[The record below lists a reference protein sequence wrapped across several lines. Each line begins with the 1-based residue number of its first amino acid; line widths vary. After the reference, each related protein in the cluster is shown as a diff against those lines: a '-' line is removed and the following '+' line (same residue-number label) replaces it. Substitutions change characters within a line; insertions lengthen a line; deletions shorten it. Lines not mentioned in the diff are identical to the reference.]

1 MKKALLLAS
10 LLGSMVALA
19 DADSYLY
26 WMITTSDSYEY
37 ARIRAAAN
45 PDTATENY
53 LTIYNVGLGQI
64 SDADAKNRVTQG
76 QVAGEAAFGDGLY
89 AGMIDSANLPASFI
103 VELYNA
109 QDKFISQSVISSSA
123 VANYLYRGGIG
134 VPPSSYISVSSF
146 AIPEPSSGLLMLVGC
161 AVLGLRRRKQK
172 NA

>member
-10 LLGSMVALA
+10 LLGSMVASA
-19 DADSYLY
+19 AVDSYLY

-37 ARIRAAAN
+37 ARIRAANN
-45 PDTATENY
+45 PDTVIDNY

-64 SDADAKNRVTQG
+64 SDANNRVTRG
-76 QVAGEAAFGDGLY
+76 QVADEAGFGDGLY
-89 AGMIDSANLPASFI
+89 AGMIDSASLPASFI

-123 VANYLYRGGIG
+123 VADYLYRGGTGI
-134 VPPSSYISVSSF
+134 PPSAFISVSSF

-161 AVLGLRRRKQK
+161 AVLGLRRRRQK